1 MASWADSIV
10 GGIKDVGSVT
20 DAFRDALDGNARED
34 VKKDE
39 AKAAWKWQ
47 PIAIALGGVVLVVVV
62 LKFVMK
68 R

>member
-1 MASWADSIV
+1 MASWADKIV
-10 GGIKDVGSVT
+10 GGINDVGSVT

-39 AKAAWKWQ
+39 EKAAWKWQ
-47 PIAIALGGVVLVVVV
+47 PIALALGGVVLVVVV